1 MPDSK
6 SFISPRLTKRDVIHV
21 ARTTVGAVVS
31 FLVARLFKLP
41 ESYWAAITTLVVVQ
55 STFGA
60 AFTISWYRFAGTA
73 IGAAAGALCATY
85 FGANAVIFA
94 TAMFILGIICAV
106 LKLDRAAYRFAAIT
120 LAITMLVAH
129 TGPAWI
135 VAAHRFFEVSVGI
148 AVALVLTAIWPE
160 PLENPGAPAS

>member
-6 SFISPRLTKRDVIHV
+6 SFILPRLTKRDVIHV

-60 AFTISWYRFAGTA
+60 AFTISWY
-73 IGAAAGALCATY
+73 
-85 FGANAVIFA
+85 
-94 TAMFILGIICAV
+94 
-106 LKLDRAAYRFAAIT
+106 
-120 LAITMLVAH
+120 
-129 TGPAWI
+129 
-135 VAAHRFFEVSVGI
+135 
-148 AVALVLTAIWPE
+148 
-160 PLENPGAPAS
+160 